1 MAATEREREILFDLS
16 NTPIIYFACC
26 DEDEKIPKEANE
38 EERGGEGL
46 GGNWRRRVGKNMG
59 AKNEC
64 GTDGGDEDVM
74 NRGSIAVVNLRSF
87 FVDARTKDVC
97 HCTALPCILQ
107 CFC

>member
-1 MAATEREREILFDLS
+1 
-16 NTPIIYFACC
+16 
-26 DEDEKIPKEANE
+26 
-38 EERGGEGL
+38 
-46 GGNWRRRVGKNMG
+46 MG

-107 CFC
+107 CFCKILAPYLNWHVLLREVLSTIFNLH